1 MKYYTKQNLP
11 LIKIKNK
18 YYIKKSALEQWIEQK
33 KISDENSIIFAIVV
47 LAIFAI
53 SLIITLS
60 SYITTYNYN

>member
-1 MKYYTKQNLP
+1 MKYYTQQNLP

-33 KISDENSIIFAIVV
+33 KISDRNSIIFAIVV